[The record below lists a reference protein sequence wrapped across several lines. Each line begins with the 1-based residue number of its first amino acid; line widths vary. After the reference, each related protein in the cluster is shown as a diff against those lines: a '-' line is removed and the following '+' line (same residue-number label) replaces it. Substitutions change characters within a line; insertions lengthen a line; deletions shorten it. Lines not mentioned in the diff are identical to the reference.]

1 MTSKLEQIRDSL
13 DKYIKEELEKSPPDR
28 DWEVWSFEDDL
39 YEIVEALDQII
50 NYDPT
55 RIMIKKVLVTLLVTV
70 DSEDEEICP
79 SGDPLV
85 ENVVLNHIDD
95 GFIDPVEEIYTSHIS
110 DYVEHS
116 KRIQKRIE
124 DLYHD

>member
-1 MTSKLEQIRDSL
+1 
-13 DKYIKEELEKSPPDR
+13 
-28 DWEVWSFEDDL
+28 
-39 YEIVEALDQII
+39 
-50 NYDPT
+50 
-55 RIMIKKVLVTLLVTV
+55 MIKKVLVTLLVTV
-70 DSEDEEICP
+70 DTEDDIVSP
-79 SGDPLV
+79 DGDPLTQ
-85 ENVVLNHIDD
+85 NVVLNHIDD